1 MMSSAGILIVF
12 IIPVIVTAVISLLV
26 GFEWKP
32 ALLIF
37 TGWLIVVMVLACIII
52 TGDWE
57 DTDLIL
63 LLIGIITSDVGV
75 IKLTSEPK

>member
-1 MMSSAGILIVF
+1 MSSAGILIVF